1 MSELASNV
9 RSIPQMRPGAFFES
23 LKSETAAAIQRVIDS
38 GWYIL
43 GEEVQSFERE
53 FCSHFHFAHAAGV
66 ANGTDAIAIA
76 LRSLGVGNGDR
87 VATVSNTAVATV
99 AAIEMTGARP
109 VFVEIDP
116 KSYTISPIS
125 LARTLD
131 AFDSIKAV
139 IAVHLYGHPA
149 DIPAIAEIVR
159 PRGVH
164 LIEDCAQA
172 HGAMLH
178 GQFVGSMSDIA
189 AFSFYPTKNLGALG
203 DGGMVVTSDP
213 VLAKR
218 VRMIREY
225 GWDRR
230 YVSEFPGMNSRLDE
244 LQAAILR
251 IRLPRLDAGNC
262 RRAEI
267 AAQYDQGLANSG
279 LTLPGTMTG
288 ATHAFHQYVVRHP
301 ERDRLR
307 EQLQR
312 RGVGTNIHYPV
323 PVHRQPAYASRC
335 EMDPGGLEVT
345 ETYANEILSIPMYPE
360 LSQDEVDAVIYAL
373 RDSL

>member
-1 MSELASNV
+1 
-9 RSIPQMRPGAFFES
+9 MRPGAFFES
-23 LKSETAAAIQRVIDS
+23 VKSETLAAMQRVIES

-53 FCSHFHFAHAAGV
+53 FCSHFHFAHSVGV
-66 ANGTDAIAIA
+66 ANGTDALAIA
-76 LRSLGVGNGDR
+76 LRALGIGSGDR

-99 AAIEMTGARP
+99 AAIEMAGARP
-109 VFVEIDP
+109 VFVEIDAT
-116 KSYTISPIS
+116 SYTMSSVS
-125 LARTLD
+125 LARTLE

-149 DIPAIAEIVR
+149 DIPAIAEIARPLGVR
-159 PRGVH
+159 

-178 GQFVGSMSDIA
+178 GQFAGSMSDIA
-189 AFSFYPTKNLGALG
+189 TFSFYPTKSLGALG

-213 VLAKR
+213 ALAKR
-218 VRMIREY
+218 VRMLREY

-230 YVSEFPGMNSRLDE
+230 YVSDFPGVNSRLDE

-251 IRLPRLDAGNC
+251 IRLPRLDAGNG

-267 AAQYDQGLANSG
+267 AARYDQGLADTG
-279 LTLPGTMTG
+279 LTLPRTMAG
-288 ATHAFHQYVVRHP
+288 ANHVYHQYVIRHP
-301 ERDRLR
+301 ERNRLRDRL
-307 EQLQR
+307 QQK
-312 RGVGTNIHYPV
+312 GVGTNIHYPM
-323 PVHRQPAYASRC
+323 PVHLQPAYASRC
-335 EMDPGGLEVT
+335 EMDPCGLEIT
-345 ETYANEILSIPMYPE
+345 ETYANEILSLPMYPE
-360 LSQDEVDAVIYAL
+360 LSQDEVDAVIDAV